1 MNASADDGLISTED
15 AYAMGYRHIADL
27 ARINQ
32 IAALVRCD
40 HPDAEAMRL
49 LAAWRE
55 GAMMAQAMIERAR
68 TTLQ

>member
-1 MNASADDGLISTED
+1 MNPPVKTAPITAED

-32 IAALVRCD
+32 VAELVRGD
-40 HPDAEAMRL
+40 HPDAEALRL

-55 GAMMAQAMIERAR
+55 GALVAQAMLDRAR

>member
-1 MNASADDGLISTED
+1 MKASAKNGLITAED

-32 IAALVRCD
+32 IAELVRGE
-40 HPDAEAMRL
+40 HPDADALRL

-55 GAMMAQAMIERAR
+55 GAVMAQAMIDRAR

>member
-1 MNASADDGLISTED
+1 MKAPAKSGLISAED

-32 IAALVRCD
+32 IAELVRGD
-40 HPDAEAMRL
+40 HPDATALRL

-55 GAMMAQAMIERAR
+55 GALMAQAMIERAR
-68 TTLQ
+68 NTLQ

>member
-1 MNASADDGLISTED
+1 MKASAKSGLITAED

-32 IAALVRCD
+32 IAELVRD
-40 HPDAEAMRL
+40 GHPDDDALRL

-55 GAMMAQAMIERAR
+55 GAMVAQAMIDRAR
-68 TTLQ
+68 NTLQ

>member
-1 MNASADDGLISTED
+1 MKALAKSGPITAED

-32 IAALVRCD
+32 IAELVRD
-40 HPDAEAMRL
+40 GDPDAAALRL

-55 GAMMAQAMIERAR
+55 GALMAQAMLDRAR

>member
-1 MNASADDGLISTED
+1 MNPSAKNARITAED

-32 IAALVRCD
+32 VAEMIRGD
-40 HPDAEAMRL
+40 HPDAEALRL

-55 GAMMAQAMIERAR
+55 GAMVAQAMLDRAR

>member
-1 MNASADDGLISTED
+1 MNAPAKTTPMTAED

-32 IAALVRCD
+32 IAELVRGGD
-40 HPDAEAMRL
+40 PDGEALRL

-55 GAMMAQAMIERAR
+55 GAMVAQAMFERAR